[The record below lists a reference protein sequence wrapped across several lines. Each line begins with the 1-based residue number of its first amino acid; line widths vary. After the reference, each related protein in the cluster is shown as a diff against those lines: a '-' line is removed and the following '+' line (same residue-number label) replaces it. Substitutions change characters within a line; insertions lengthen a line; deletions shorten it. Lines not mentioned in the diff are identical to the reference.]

1 MLRFLLLFSFLNP
14 IVCLNAYES
23 PRHDMF
29 KWHANC
35 RSRAAAV
42 HVAQGCV
49 SFRFEARLWHRKI
62 PKNREK
68 IAASSQWVEWR
79 NGTKNSLV
87 ENIFLPHAHFFL
99 KLSYTFEMQG
109 VPSVPLIVTS
119 LSFIGV
125 QQLAPTTARGRLLSW
140 TEGSDPGWCGLYIGA
155 ITYKIH
161 KCVCHFAISLPV

>member
-87 ENIFLPHAHFFL
+87 ENIFFATRTLFPEVVIHFRNVGCTL
-99 KLSYTFEMQG
+99 CTPDRHEPELHRGTATRANNSTWE
-109 VPSVPLIVTS
+109 IVELDWGKRPWMMWS
-119 LSFIGV
+119 LY
-125 QQLAPTTARGRLLSW
+125 W
-140 TEGSDPGWCGLYIGA
+140 SDNI
-155 ITYKIH
+155 
-161 KCVCHFAISLPV
+161 